1 MLKYEL
7 MDGEENI
14 IVLDEL
20 FVKQGNNEKTT
31 TAVLTN
37 QRLMFL
43 DFLVPD
49 DGAEVLRIAR
59 GLEYTRY
66 KEVYYQIFLKDIK
79 ELKVKDNYYQI
90 VLKNNIQF
98 EFDSEELYK
107 LVKNEI

>member
-20 FVKQGNNEKTT
+20 FVNQGNNEKTT

-49 DGAEVLRIAR
+49 DGAEVLRVAR
-59 GLEYTRY
+59 GLDYIRY

-79 ELKVKDNYYQI
+79 ELNANDNYYQI
-90 VLKNNIQF
+90 VLKNNTQF
-98 EFDSEELYK
+98 EFDSKELYN
-107 LVKNEI
+107 LIKNEI